1 MEMHRHDENTGRA
14 IALAIAFFGGF
25 ALLGYSAG
33 VFERLGLELTL
44 ALGLFAAGFA
54 VLTYCLDPGVR
65 GFVNRLAGPR
75 APLRKAGHTAP
86 V

>member
-1 MEMHRHDENTGRA
+1 MEMHRDNENTARV
-14 IALAIAFFGGF
+14 IALATAFFGGF

-33 VFERLGLELTL
+33 VFERLGPELTL

-54 VLTYCLDPGVR
+54 VLTYYLDPTVR
-65 GFVNRLAGPR
+65 GFVSRLAGPR

-86 V
+86 G